1 MIKQKHELL
10 PWPNGT
16 DLHQQE
22 TSAWHR
28 LSAPPL
34 SCYWSLGALPH
45 HSRAVTLT
53 SSTRPLLILWQQP
66 KPKLAIISSN
76 CSTEALKCQLQS
88 RDWKN
93 SFQILFLPSTVGV
106 GMPASAAEAAA
117 ALRASSSCLC
127 RCSSI
132 DTRSAW
138 TNAQKTIR
146 LYPMCRKPLTSNMQA
161 F

>member
-1 MIKQKHELL
+1 MIKQNHELL

-34 SCYWSLGALPH
+34 SCYWSLGALLH

-66 KPKLAIISSN
+66 KPRLAIISSN

-88 RDWKN
+88 RDRKQRFPN
-93 SFQILFLPSTVGV
+93 SLLTVYSGCGHASLSCRGSSSSAGLFLLPLSLLLHWYTQRLNKCAENNPSLLHV
-106 GMPASAAEAAA
+106 
-117 ALRASSSCLC
+117 
-127 RCSSI
+127 
-132 DTRSAW
+132 
-138 TNAQKTIR
+138 QKT
-146 LYPMCRKPLTSNMQA
+146 TD